1 MSPPRLPQFPHLR
14 RAGLVGPLGPR
25 VPGLRCTASDRAAGQ
40 GSGGRRWHRLPSAA
54 CPRSGPP
61 PRTPASPAAP
71 FHSAPSPH
79 LRRPIPALPP
89 HLRRPPPS
97 HSRAPPTCGTHH
109 PPPPPTHLQLPARR
123 ARWHTQDTERCSPTM
138 QAARPTRSPWRR
150 RDGVPEAPSRAESAR
165 SRGEN
170 GALAHGAPAPAAKSQ
185 PGLRRRL
192 WPPVRASGG
201 RTKGTR
207 VP

>member
-40 GSGGRRWHRLPSAA
+40 GSGGRRGHRLPSAA

-109 PPPPPTHLQLPARR
+109 PPLPPLTCSSRLGEHAGTPRTRRGAAQQCRLPGPRGRHGDAGTESRRRQAARR
-123 ARWHTQDTERCSPTM
+123 ARAAAERTVRLRTGPLR
-138 QAARPTRSPWRR
+138 RPRSPSPAC
-150 RDGVPEAPSRAESAR
+150 GVACGLLCEPVGDAQ
-165 SRGEN
+165 RG
-170 GALAHGAPAPAAKSQ
+170 H
-185 PGLRRRL
+185 
-192 WPPVRASGG
+192 V
-201 RTKGTR
+201 
-207 VP
+207 